1 VWLPPGLSDRRRG
14 EKKDPKAPHLGNEGG
29 AFALWRLANVTEL
42 NMVDPN
48 RVNANRVIVF
58 DTTLRD
64 GEQAPGF
71 SMDPRGKRRLA
82 HALAELGVDVIEAGF
97 PSASPDDFAAVAGI
111 AREVKGATI
120 AGLARATR
128 GDIEACA
135 RAVEHAQRGRIHT
148 FISTSP
154 LHRQHKLGMDKGQ
167 VLESA
172 IAAVELA
179 RRYVDDVEFSAE
191 DAIRTEPEFL
201 IEVFSAVIAA
211 GARTVNV
218 PDTVGYSTPEEIR
231 ELFARLKREVVGAD
245 SVIFSA
251 HCHNDLGLAVANSLA
266 ALEGGARQVECTING
281 IGERAGNA
289 AIEEL
294 VMILRTRHE
303 RYGLHTGI
311 DTKKLHPT
319 SRLLQ
324 SITGQQVQRNKAIVG
339 DNAFAHEAGIHQHGM
354 LKHRQTYEIMHP
366 EDVGITRSELVLGK
380 HSGRHALKDRLVRM
394 GYALDEAEVDRVFA
408 AFKALADKKKE
419 VYDSDLEA
427 LVLGVTGGHSS
438 SWQLRSLSIQS
449 ATGETRMPTASVRL
463 LSPEGQEICEAA
475 VGDGPVDALFRALSR
490 CIGADITIKS
500 FHIRSISFGSDA
512 QGQATVEAEYQGQEH
527 TGRGTSTDIL
537 ESSALAW
544 LDVANRLIKAGA
556 RVKAQAVEE
565 GV

>member
-1 VWLPPGLSDRRRG
+1 
-14 EKKDPKAPHLGNEGG
+14 
-29 AFALWRLANVTEL
+29 
-42 NMVDPN
+42 
-48 RVNANRVIVF
+48 
-58 DTTLRD
+58 
-64 GEQAPGF
+64 
-71 SMDPRGKRRLA
+71 
-82 HALAELGVDVIEAGF
+82 
-97 PSASPDDFAAVAGI
+97 
-111 AREVKGATI
+111 
-120 AGLARATR
+120 
-128 GDIEACA
+128 
-135 RAVEHAQRGRIHT
+135 
-148 FISTSP
+148 
-154 LHRQHKLGMDKGQ
+154 
-167 VLESA
+167 
-172 IAAVELA
+172 
-179 RRYVDDVEFSAE
+179 
-191 DAIRTEPEFL
+191 L

-231 ELFARLKREVVGAD
+231 ELFARLQREVAGAA

-289 AIEEL
+289 ALEEL
-294 VMILRTRHE
+294 VMTLRTRAD
-303 RYGLHTGI
+303 RYRLHTGI
-311 DTKKLHPT
+311 DTRKLYPT

-380 HSGRHALKDRLVRM
+380 HSGRHALKDRLARM
-394 GYALDEAEVDRVFA
+394 GYALEEAEIDRAFA

-427 LVLGVTGGHSS
+427 LVLGVTGGSS
-438 SWQLRSLSIQS
+438 QSWQLRSLSVQS

-463 LSPEGQEICEAA
+463 LSPEGLEICEAA

-490 CIGADITIKS
+490 CVGADITIKS

-537 ESSALAW
+537 EASALAW
-544 LDVANRLIKAGA
+544 LDVANRLLKVGA
-556 RVKAQAVEE
+556 RIKAQAVEA

>member
-1 VWLPPGLSDRRRG
+1 MST
-14 EKKDPKAPHLGNEGG
+14 DPQ
-29 AFALWRLANVTEL
+29 
-42 NMVDPN
+42 
-48 RVNANRVIVF
+48 RVIIF
-58 DTTLRD
+58 DTSLRD

-111 AREVKGATI
+111 AREVQGPSI

-135 RAVEHAQRGRIHT
+135 RAVEHAARPRIHT

-154 LHRQHKLGMDKGQ
+154 LHRLHKLNMDKAQ
-167 VLESA
+167 VVA
-172 IAAVELA
+172 AAVAAVELA
-179 RRYVDDVEFSAE
+179 RRHVDDVEFSAE

-201 IEVFSAVIAA
+201 VEIFSAVIEA
-211 GARTVNV
+211 GARTLNV

-231 ELFARLKREVVGAD
+231 ALFARLRREVRGAEK
-245 SVIFSA
+245 VIFSS

-266 ALEGGARQVECTING
+266 AIEGGARQVECTING

-289 AIEEL
+289 ALEEI
-294 VMILRTRHE
+294 VMALRTRQE
-303 RYGLHTGI
+303 RYGLGTGI
-311 DTKKLHPT
+311 DTTKLYPT

-366 EDVGITRSELVLGK
+366 EDVGITKSELVLGK
-380 HSGRHALKDRLVRM
+380 HSGRHALKDRLLRM
-394 GYALDEAEVDRVFA
+394 GYALEDAELDQVFT

-427 LVLGVTGGHSS
+427 LVLSVTGGVAASFR
-438 SWQLRSLSIQS
+438 LKSLSIQS
-449 ATGETRMPTASVRL
+449 ATGDDRMPTASVRL
-463 LSPEGQEICEAA
+463 ATPEGGEVLEAA
-475 VGDGPVDALFRALSR
+475 VGDGPVDALFRALGR
-490 CIGADITIKS
+490 ATGTDIVLKS

-512 QGQATVEAEYQGQEH
+512 QGQTTVEAEWDGQTH
-527 TGRGTSTDIL
+527 VGRGTSTDIL
-537 ESSALAW
+537 EASALAW
-544 LDVANRLIKAGA
+544 LDVANRLRKSRA
-556 RVKAQAVEE
+556 RTAAQAAITEVA
-565 GV
+565 V